1 MNTDRNTRVAALR
14 VLLTTTDD
22 CAALARHIDDEISAL
37 AMALRATYP
46 DHAQAIARRMTD
58 ARSCVGD
65 TMRAVGIVAEV
76 QS

>member
-1 MNTDRNTRVAALR
+1 MSTRDERIADLR
-14 VLLTTTDD
+14 ATLATADD
-22 CAALARHIDDEISAL
+22 CRALAQRIDDEISAL

-58 ARSCVGD
+58 ARSYVGD

-76 QS
+76 ES

>member
-1 MNTDRNTRVAALR
+1 MNIDRNTRIADLR
-14 VLLTTTDD
+14 
-22 CAALARHIDDEISAL
+22 AIAQRIDDEISAL

-76 QS
+76 RS

>member
-1 MNTDRNTRVAALR
+1 MNTRDERIAAIR
-14 VLLTTTDD
+14 ATLTTTDD
-22 CAALARHIDDEISAL
+22 CRALAQRIDDEISAL

-76 QS
+76 RS

>member
-1 MNTDRNTRVAALR
+1 MSTRDERIAALR
-14 VLLTTTDD
+14 APLATTDD
-22 CAALARHIDDEISAL
+22 CRALAQRIDDEISAL
-37 AMALRATYP
+37 AMVLRAAYP

-76 QS
+76 RS